1 MAQIPEKTSPKQL
14 AEVAFCPMHTAMG
27 VLGGKWKFVI
37 LYSLMDGEARRF
49 KVLERSIAGI
59 TARMLIK
66 ELKSLESE
74 GLVQRTAYPTVPPT
88 VEYRLTPYGIS
99 LVPIIEVLDAWGRK
113 HERRR
118 SKSSKA
124 VARATER
131 KAVTRA
137 TERKVE
143 MRKTTRP

>member
-1 MAQIPEKTSPKQL
+1 
-14 AEVAFCPMHTAMG
+14 MHTAMG

-88 VEYRLTPYGIS
+88 VQYRLTYSPLTRQYRLTTGLLGQGS
-99 LVPIIEVLDAWGRK
+99 GQRAFSWGSSA
-113 HERRR
+113 RRGAPSWGSR
-118 SKSSKA
+118 MDIKA
-124 VARATER
+124 SRRYSRASRE
-131 KAVTRA
+131 
-137 TERKVE
+137 
-143 MRKTTRP
+143 